1 MVWWTLKHFMTK
13 SQCVEPALGA
23 HSPDAH
29 LDLTNTTI
37 TSGTRKDLSA
47 QTSGVAAE
55 NQAIVG
61 LCGVQ
66 DREATSVPMLL
77 LWPFRLPSDPSRREM
92 SLLLSPRHRLRPL
105 RIRTHSHTASAVMIV
120 APSAC
125 TRASGVAK
133 ACHQQDSCLSVTA
146 VLQWPKCDLCM
157 LVCEQ
162 MYAGHSIEGSELPHQ
177 SFPAC
182 IIHRPT
188 LQGT

>member
-1 MVWWTLKHFMTK
+1 
-13 SQCVEPALGA
+13 
-23 HSPDAH
+23 
-29 LDLTNTTI
+29 
-37 TSGTRKDLSA
+37 
-47 QTSGVAAE
+47 
-55 NQAIVG
+55 
-61 LCGVQ
+61 
-66 DREATSVPMLL
+66 MLL